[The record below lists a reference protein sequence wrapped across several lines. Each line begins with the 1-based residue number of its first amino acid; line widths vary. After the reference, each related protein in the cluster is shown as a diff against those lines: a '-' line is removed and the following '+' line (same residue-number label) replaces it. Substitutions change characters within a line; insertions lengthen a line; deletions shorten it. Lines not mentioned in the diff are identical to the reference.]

1 MPWPEVKGK
10 PRSRNKDGTIRKKR
24 SDAGKPRVQ
33 VEEEETECIL
43 ECELC
48 DRCEKVMGLPACNED
63 GSIYEWGCVGLITEP
78 EEHDDI
84 HDALNKI
91 RICVE
96 TSDPEKLSSHE
107 WTPWEAQMV
116 ALAMTCVV
124 AKYLES
130 GQPTHDQVEELLK
143 NGYNDRLIN
152 RKTET

>member
-1 MPWPEVKGK
+1 MMPWPKVKGK
-10 PRSRNKDGTIRKKR
+10 PRKRNKDGKIRKKR
-24 SDAGKPRVQ
+24 SDAGKPRTPTI
-33 VEEEETECIL
+33 ENEPETEYVL

-48 DRCEKVMGLPACNED
+48 ERCEKVMGLPACNKD
-63 GSIYEWGCVGLITEP
+63 GSTYEWACVGLITEP
-78 EEHDDI
+78 EEHNDV

-96 TSDPEKLSSHE
+96 TSDPKKLSSHD

-143 NGYNDRLIN
+143 NGYSDRLL
-152 RKTET
+152 K